1 LSPTF
6 FYVEK
11 NVGFSSV
18 ATAVPFEVEKVNT
31 GNAMDLEIGIFTT
44 PKSGI
49 YHFSFGGMAR
59 FDPDSSDSSGEMLEL
74 RLMLNGV
81 RVRSSYA
88 TKSSGWPSVTMA
100 ETKFNQI
107 QLESTLK
114 LQESD
119 RIWLE
124 IHAHSGAAGVS
135 LHDDAD
141 WHHTHFSGLLIEEDF
156 EYF

>member
-81 RVRSSYA
+81 RVGSSYA
-88 TKSSGWPSVTMA
+88 TKSSGWPSVTLA